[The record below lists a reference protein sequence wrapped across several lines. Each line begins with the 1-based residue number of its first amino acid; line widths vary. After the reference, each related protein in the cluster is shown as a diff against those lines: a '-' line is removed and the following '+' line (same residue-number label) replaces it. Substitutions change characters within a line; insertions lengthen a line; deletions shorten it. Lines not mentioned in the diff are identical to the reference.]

1 MTGPEL
7 ARELRRSR
15 PDLRVLLISGYPEGM
30 LMLDTGWIFLQ
41 KPFQADAILAK
52 VRQVLDSAPSADTF
66 SG

>member
-1 MTGPEL
+1 
-7 ARELRRSR
+7 
-15 PDLRVLLISGYPEGM
+15 VLLISGYPEGV

-52 VRQVLDSAPSADTF
+52 IRQVLDSAPSAYTF